1 MQKRIR
7 YSDLKARGIV
17 NSRQT
22 LENWIRDHGFPP
34 GQLTGPNSRTWGED
48 DVEAWLAS
56 RPEACA
62 QPEDAPHAGGRRGD
76 RVSASH
82 QITKEKSGS
91 RSERGPVE
99 TMYYARRIWHG
110 LI

>member
-22 LENWIRDHGFPP
+22 LDNWIRDYGFPP

-56 RPEACA
+56 RP
-62 QPEDAPHAGGRRGD
+62 PGPRLPRNSKLRRG
-76 RVSASH
+76 RAVA
-82 QITKEKSGS
+82 GV
-91 RSERGPVE
+91 P
-99 TMYYARRIWHG
+99 A
-110 LI
+110 

>member
-56 RPEACA
+56 RPPGPRATRRCA
-62 QPEDAPHAGGRRGD
+62 AG
-76 RVSASH
+76 
-82 QITKEKSGS
+82 E
-91 RSERGPVE
+91 RSTR
-99 TMYYARRIWHG
+99 
-110 LI
+110 